1 MTLTMT
7 LPQGHAVALNTFLVI
22 SFNLLLL
29 DMLSFFLW
37 IECLGVN
44 NRLECSDIVRFTV
57 WPLEVT
63 QVGKHVIIATKT
75 FQVYNSSTVIR
86 SVLLLHQNI
95 LCIER
100 YLKRKKND
108 QYWRPSWIYTHPN
121 FFTLSLITP

>member
-7 LPQGHAVALNTFLVI
+7 LPQGHAMALNTFLVI

-44 NRLECSDIVRFTV
+44 NRLECSDILRFTV

-63 QVGKHVIIATKT
+63 QVGKHAIIATKT
-75 FQVYNSSTVIR
+75 FQVYNSGTVIR
-86 SVLLLHQNI
+86 SVLL
-95 LCIER
+95 
-100 YLKRKKND
+100 
-108 QYWRPSWIYTHPN
+108 
-121 FFTLSLITP
+121 